1 MEKKTLTLK
10 EVILNTIRG
19 NETTIYFADEDA
31 VWKIQNLFFDI
42 DSSCGLSFYCKVS
55 SVYGNGSA
63 DGKNPYH
70 YGDAGNFIFRKNDIP
85 RFFYKEE
92 DAEVERSSIIAK
104 AMMEADWKE

>member
-10 EVILNTIRG
+10 EVILNAIRG

-31 VWKIQNLFFDI
+31 VWKIDRLLWDI
-42 DSSCGLSFYCKVS
+42 NSSCGLSFCCKVS
-55 SVYGNGSA
+55 SVYGNRSK
-63 DGKNPYH
+63 DGENQYH
-70 YGDAGNFIFRKNDIP
+70 YGDTDDFIFSKNDIP

-92 DAEVERSSIIAK
+92 DAEVERASIIAK